1 MLIRE
6 VMKSGI
12 IEMEDKYMIRK
23 EIKQQAKDVL
33 KGGKWIMLFVV
44 LLIVGAVSS
53 LTGGLLAP
61 LGMYALFLIVREM
74 LEGKEMDFNHL
85 ATPFKDLNH
94 AIKVIVVGLLTGLI
108 VSIGMMLFLI
118 PGIIFMCMYV

>member
-1 MLIRE
+1 
-6 VMKSGI
+6 
-12 IEMEDKYMIRK
+12 MIRK

>member
-44 LLIVGAVSS
+44 LLIVGAVSI
-53 LTGGLLAP
+53 L
-61 LGMYALFLIVREM
+61 LGML
-74 LEGKEMDFNHL
+74 
-85 ATPFKDLNH
+85 
-94 AIKVIVVGLLTGLI
+94 
-108 VSIGMMLFLI
+108 
-118 PGIIFMCMYV
+118 